1 MTAQQC
7 TEFGIVVAAGQRY
20 ARWYDDGPSPSRYDG
35 SDPIDVEQAYRT
47 AFLEAACEVAGW
59 GEPDDRAVEAAWRAR
74 CDAYEAARVFIPSA
88 DYFGVTDPERRSN
101 FIGEQTAYRLG
112 HAVTAARARGRHQA
126 LATSNDAW
134 SRLSERDLPGDQIV
148 RSLLTAWLA
157 EVQAWATQPAKP
169 EVVAVPPVLDET
181 EAALRLAAPHAVTR
195 TRASLNESLSEPTHS
210 DRAYTTRHGTKDAM
224 KTRNIN
230 CRSEAD
236 PPMPDTEP
244 PPPQFISVRQL
255 MAACPALRPP
265 VIEGL
270 LREGETMNLI
280 ASPKT
285 GKSWLVLD
293 LAIAV
298 ATGRRWLGRFPT
310 VAGDVLIIDNE
321 LHGETSANRI
331 PKVAK
336 ARGLGTNEFAD
347 RVFIRNL
354 RGALQDIVSLGPY
367 FRAIEP
373 GRFRL
378 IVLDAFYRFLPAGMD
393 ENANADMASLYN
405 HIDRYAADLG
415 CAFVLIHHSSKG
427 NQSGKSV
434 TDVGAGAGSQSRA
447 TDAHLVLR
455 PHEEPDVVVLDA
467 AVRSWPPQE
476 SACLRWAFP
485 VWDVADDLDPKRLK
499 VETPRRRQRADRP
512 SPPEDW
518 TPERFVGAFMS
529 GGPALRDEILM
540 AAAKDL
546 SHAKASSM
554 LKLAEAR
561 GLVQRVQPGPS
572 DRVRFVLTQ
581 RTEGGP

>member
-1 MTAQQC
+1 MTAQHC
-7 TEFGIVVAAGQRY
+7 TEFGIIVAAGQRY

-35 SDPIDVEQAYRT
+35 SDPIDVERAYRI
-47 AFLEAACEVAGW
+47 AFLAAATEVANW
-59 GEPDDRAVEAAWRAR
+59 IEPDEEAVEAAWRAR
-74 CDAYEAARVFIPSA
+74 CEAYSVARVMLPSA
-88 DYFGVTDPERRSN
+88 DYFGVSDPEQRSA
-101 FIGEQTAYRLG
+101 FVGEQTAYRLK
-112 HAVTAARARGRHQA
+112 HAAEAAHARGRHQA
-126 LATSNDAW
+126 LATSADAW
-134 SRLSERDLPGDQIV
+134 TRLFDIGISDDRIIG
-148 RSLLTAWLA
+148 SLLSAWFA
-157 EVQAWATQPAKP
+157 EVRAWAEQPARLT
-169 EVVAVPPVLDET
+169 VVAVPPVLDET
-181 EAALRLAAPHAVTR
+181 EAALRLT
-195 TRASLNESLSEPTHS
+195 AS
-210 DRAYTTRHGTKDAM
+210 K
-224 KTRNIN
+224 
-230 CRSEAD
+230 EAD

-244 PPPQFISVRQL
+244 PPPQFVSVRQL

-298 ATGRRWLGRFPT
+298 ATGRPWLGRFPT

-336 ARGLGTNEFAD
+336 ARGLGTDEFAD
-347 RVFIRNL
+347 KVFIRNL
-354 RGALQDIVSLGPY
+354 RGGLQDIVLLGSF
-367 FRAIEP
+367 FRAIER

-476 SACLRWAFP
+476 SVCLRWAFP
-485 VWDVADDLDPKRLK
+485 VWDAADDLDPKRLK
-499 VETPRRRQRADRP
+499 VETPRRRPRADRP

-572 DRVRFVLTQ
+572 DRVRFVVSQ

>member
-47 AFLEAACEVAGW
+47 AFLEAAGEVAGW

-74 CDAYEAARVFIPSA
+74 CDAYEAARVLIPSA
-88 DYFGVTDPERRSN
+88 DYFGVIDPERRFN

-112 HAVTAARARGRHQA
+112 HAVTAARTRGRHQS
-126 LATSNDAW
+126 LATSADAW
-134 SRLSERDLPGDQIV
+134 SRLSDLGISDDRIAG
-148 RSLLTAWLA
+148 SLLPAWLA
-157 EVQAWATQPAKP
+157 EVRAWAEQPARP
-169 EVVAVPPVLDET
+169 NVVAVPPVLDET
-181 EAALRLAAPHAVTR
+181 EVALRLTV
-195 TRASLNESLSEPTHS
+195 S
-210 DRAYTTRHGTKDAM
+210 K
-224 KTRNIN
+224 
-230 CRSEAD
+230 EAD

-265 VIEGL
+265 VIDGL

-298 ATGRRWLGRFPT
+298 ATGRPWLGRFPT

-336 ARGLGTNEFAD
+336 ARGLGTDEFAD
-347 RVFIRNL
+347 KVFIRNL
-354 RGALQDIVSLGPY
+354 RGALHDIVSLGSF
-367 FRAIEP
+367 FRAIER

-455 PHEEPDVVVLDA
+455 QHEEPDVVVLDA

-485 VWDVADDLDPKRLK
+485 VWDVADDLDPKRLR

-540 AAAKDL
+540 AATKDL

-572 DRVRFVLTQ
+572 DRVRFVVA
-581 RTEGGP
+581 RRSEAGP

>member
-1 MTAQQC
+1 MTARHC

-35 SDPIDVEQAYRT
+35 SGPNDVERAYRT
-47 AFLEAACEVAGW
+47 AFLDAATEVAKW
-59 GEPDDRAVEAAWRAR
+59 IVPDEKAVETAWRAR
-74 CDAYEAARVFIPSA
+74 CDAYAAARVMLPSA
-88 DYFGVTDPERRSN
+88 DYFDVSDPDTRST
-101 FIGEQTAYRLG
+101 FIGEQTVYRLM
-112 HAVTAARARGRHQA
+112 HAADAAQARGRHQA
-126 LATSNDAW
+126 FATSTDAW
-134 SRLSERDLPGDQIV
+134 TRLSDLGISDDRIV
-148 RSLLTAWLA
+148 RSLLPAWFA
-157 EVQAWATQPAKP
+157 EVQAWAEQPARP
-169 EVVAVPPVLDET
+169 TVVAVPPVLDET
-181 EAALRLAAPHAVTR
+181 EAALRLT
-195 TRASLNESLSEPTHS
+195 AS
-210 DRAYTTRHGTKDAM
+210 K
-224 KTRNIN
+224 
-230 CRSEAD
+230 EAD

-265 VIEGL
+265 VIDGL
-270 LREGETMNLI
+270 LREGETMNVI

-298 ATGRRWLGRFPT
+298 ATGRPWLGRFPT

-336 ARGLGTNEFAD
+336 ARGLGTDEFAD
-347 RVFIRNL
+347 KVFIRNL
-354 RGALQDIVSLGPY
+354 RGGLQDIVSLGPY

-485 VWDVADDLDPKRLK
+485 VWDAADDLDPKRLK
-499 VETPRRRQRADRP
+499 VESPRRRPRADRP
-512 SPPEDW
+512 TPLEDW
-518 TPERFVGAFMS
+518 TPERFVAAFVS

-572 DRVRFVLTQ
+572 DRVRFVVA
-581 RTEGGP
+581 RRSEAGP

>member
-1 MTAQQC
+1 MNKRC
-7 TEFGIVVAAGQRY
+7 TEFGIVVVAGERY

-35 SDPIDVEQAYRT
+35 SDPIGVERAYRT
-47 AFLEAACEVAGW
+47 AFLEAASEVARW
-59 GEPDDRAVEAAWRAR
+59 GAPDDRAIGAAWQAR
-74 CDAYEAARVFIPSA
+74 CDACDAARVLIPSA
-88 DYFGVTDPERRSN
+88 DYFGVTDSDRRSK
-101 FIGEQTAYRLG
+101 FIGEQTAYRLA
-112 HAVTAARARGRHQA
+112 HAATAAQARGRHQA
-126 LATSNDAW
+126 LATSTDAW
-134 SRLSERDLPGDQIV
+134 SRLSERGVSSDRIV
-148 RSLLTAWLA
+148 QSLVPAWLA
-157 EVQAWATQPAKP
+157 EVQAWAAQPAKP
-169 EVVAVPPVLDET
+169 KVVAVPPVLDET
-181 EAALRLAAPHAVTR
+181 EAALREAASKEAAPPMTETA
-195 TRASLNESLSEPTHS
+195 
-210 DRAYTTRHGTKDAM
+210 
-224 KTRNIN
+224 
-230 CRSEAD
+230 
-236 PPMPDTEP
+236 PPA
-244 PPPQFISVRQL
+244 PQFISVRQL

-270 LREGETMNLI
+270 LREGETMNVI

-298 ATGRRWLGRFPT
+298 ATGRPWLGRFPT

-336 ARGLGTNEFAD
+336 ARGIGTDEFAD
-347 RVFIRNL
+347 SVFIRNL
-354 RGALQDIVSLGPY
+354 RGGLQDIVSLGPY

-427 NQSGKSV
+427 NQSGKAV

-467 AVRSWPPQE
+467 AVRSWPPHD
-476 SACLRWAFP
+476 SVCLRWAFP
-485 VWDVADDLDPKRLK
+485 VWDMADDLDAKRLK
-499 VETPRRRQRADRP
+499 VESSRRRQRSERP
-512 SPPEDW
+512 PPPEDW
-518 TPERFVGAFMS
+518 TPERFVGAFVS
-529 GGPALRDEILM
+529 GGPALRDEILL
-540 AAAKDL
+540 AATKDL
-546 SHAKASSM
+546 SHAQATRL

-561 GLVQRVQPGPS
+561 GLVQRSQPGPS
-572 DRVRFVLTQ
+572 ERVRFVMARHPET
-581 RTEGGP
+581 GP

>member
-1 MTAQQC
+1 VTSQHR

-20 ARWYDDGPSPSRYDG
+20 ARWYDDGPSSSRYDG
-35 SDPIDVEQAYRT
+35 SDPNDVERAYRI
-47 AFLEAACEVAGW
+47 AFLDAAMEVAKW
-59 GEPDDRAVEAAWRAR
+59 IEPDETAVEAAWRAR
-74 CDAYEAARVFIPSA
+74 CEAYSVARVLLPSA
-88 DYFGVTDPERRSN
+88 DYFGVSNPEERIA
-101 FIGEQTAYRLG
+101 FIGKQTAYRLK
-112 HAVTAARARGRHQA
+112 HAAEAAHARGRHQA

-134 SRLSERDLPGDQIV
+134 SRLSDLGISDDRIV
-148 RSLLTAWLA
+148 GSLLPAWLA
-157 EVQAWATQPAKP
+157 EVRAWAEQPARP
-169 EVVAVPPVLDET
+169 TVVAVPPALDET
-181 EAALRLAAPHAVTR
+181 EAALRVT
-195 TRASLNESLSEPTHS
+195 AS
-210 DRAYTTRHGTKDAM
+210 K
-224 KTRNIN
+224 
-230 CRSEAD
+230 EAD
-236 PPMPDTEP
+236 PPMPNTEP
-244 PPPQFISVRQL
+244 PPPQFLSVRQL

-265 VIEGL
+265 VIDGL

-298 ATGRRWLGRFPT
+298 ATGRPWLGRFPT

-336 ARGLGTNEFAD
+336 ARGLGTDEFAD

-354 RGALQDIVSLGPY
+354 RGGLQDIVSLGPY

-405 HIDRYAADLG
+405 HLDRYAADLG
-415 CAFVLIHHSSKG
+415 CAFALIHHSSKG

-485 VWDVADDLDPKRLK
+485 VWDVAEDLDPKRLK
-499 VETPRRRQRADRP
+499 VESPRRRPRADRP
-512 SPPEDW
+512 PPPEDW
-518 TPERFVGAFMS
+518 TPERFVGAFMP
-529 GGPALRDEILM
+529 GGPVLRDEILL

-572 DRVRFVLTQ
+572 DRVRFVVA
-581 RTEGGP
+581 RRSEGGP

>member
-1 MTAQQC
+1 MTAQHC
-7 TEFGIVVAAGQRY
+7 TEFGIVVAAGHRY

-35 SDPIDVEQAYRT
+35 SDAIEVEQAYRI
-47 AFLEAACEVAGW
+47 AFLGAAMEVAKW
-59 GEPDDRAVEAAWRAR
+59 TEPDETAVEAAWRAR
-74 CDAYEAARVFIPSA
+74 CEVYSVARVLLPSA
-88 DYFGVTDPERRSN
+88 DYFGVSDPEERVA
-101 FIGEQTAYRLG
+101 FVGEQMAYRLR
-112 HAVTAARARGRHQA
+112 HAAEAAHARGRHQA
-126 LATSNDAW
+126 LATSADAW
-134 SRLSERDLPGDQIV
+134 SRLSDLGISDDQIV
-148 RSLLTAWLA
+148 GSLLPAWLA
-157 EVQAWATQPAKP
+157 EVRAWAEQPAKP
-169 EVVAVPPVLDET
+169 KVVAVPPVLDET
-181 EAALRLAAPHAVTR
+181 EAALRLAAPKQAIG
-195 TRASLNESLSEPTHS
+195 TRASLAQSAS
-210 DRAYTTRHGTKDAM
+210 DEALTPRAYT
-224 KTRNIN
+224 I
-230 CRSEAD
+230 
-236 PPMPDTEP
+236 EP
-244 PPPQFISVRQL
+244 PSAQFISVRQL

-298 ATGRRWLGRFPT
+298 AMGRPWLGRFPT
-310 VAGDVLIIDNE
+310 VAGEVLIIDNE

-336 ARGLGTNEFAD
+336 ARGLGTDEFAD

-354 RGALQDIVSLGPY
+354 RGGLQDIVSLGPY

-476 SACLRWAFP
+476 SVCLRWAFP
-485 VWDVADDLDPKRLK
+485 VWDVAEDLDPKRLK
-499 VETPRRRQRADRP
+499 VESPRRRQRSDRP
-512 SPPEDW
+512 PPLEDW
-518 TPERFVGAFMS
+518 TPERFVGAFMPGS
-529 GGPALRDEILM
+529 PALRDEILL

-546 SHAKASSM
+546 SRAKASSM

-561 GLVQRVQPGPS
+561 GLVERVQPGPS
-572 DRVRFVLTQ
+572 DRVRFVVA
-581 RTEGGP
+581 RRSEGGP

>member
-47 AFLEAACEVAGW
+47 AFLEAAGEVAGW
-59 GEPDDRAVEAAWRAR
+59 GEPDDQAVEAAWRAR
-74 CDAYEAARVFIPSA
+74 CDTNDAARVLVSSA
-88 DYFGVTDPERRSN
+88 DYFGVTDPERRSE
-101 FIGEQTAYRLG
+101 FLGEQVVYRLE
-112 HAVTAARARGRHQA
+112 HAITAARARGRHQA

-134 SRLSERDLPGDQIV
+134 SRLSERGLSGDQIV
-148 RSLLTAWLA
+148 RSLLPTWLT

-195 TRASLNESLSEPTHS
+195 TRASLAQCTS
-210 DRAYTTRHGTKDAM
+210 DEAASP
-224 KTRNIN
+224 
-230 CRSEAD
+230 RSFT
-236 PPMPDTEP
+236 TEP
-244 PPPQFISVRQL
+244 PSPQFISVRQL

-265 VIEGL
+265 VIDGL

-298 ATGRRWLGRFPT
+298 ATGRPWLGRFPT

-336 ARGLGTNEFAD
+336 ARGLGTDEFAD

-354 RGALQDIVSLGPY
+354 RGGLQDIVSLGPY

-378 IVLDAFYRFLPAGMD
+378 IVLDAFYRFLPTGMD

-529 GGPALRDEILM
+529 GGPALREEILM

-572 DRVRFVLTQ
+572 DRVRFALAQ

>member
-1 MTAQQC
+1 MTAQHC

-20 ARWYDDGPSPSRYDG
+20 ARWYDDGPSPSRFDG
-35 SDPIDVEQAYRT
+35 SDAIEVEQAYRI
-47 AFLEAACEVAGW
+47 AFLGAAVEVAKW
-59 GEPDDRAVEAAWRAR
+59 TEPDETAVEAAWQAR
-74 CDAYEAARVFIPSA
+74 CEAYSVARVLLSSA
-88 DYFGVTDPERRSN
+88 DYFGVSDPEKRIA
-101 FIGEQTAYRLG
+101 FIGEQTAYRFR
-112 HAVTAARARGRHQA
+112 HAAEAAGARGRHQA
-126 LATSNDAW
+126 LATSADAW
-134 SRLSERDLPGDQIV
+134 SRLSDLGISDDRIV
-148 RSLLTAWLA
+148 GSLLPAWLA
-157 EVQAWATQPAKP
+157 EVRAWAEQPTKP
-169 EVVAVPPVLDET
+169 KVVAVPPVLDET
-181 EAALRLAAPHAVTR
+181 EAALRLAAPKEATG
-195 TRASLNESLSEPTHS
+195 TRASLAQSAS
-210 DRAYTTRHGTKDAM
+210 DEALTRRSYT
-224 KTRNIN
+224 
-230 CRSEAD
+230 
-236 PPMPDTEP
+236 TEP
-244 PPPQFISVRQL
+244 PPSQFISVRQL
-255 MAACPALRPP
+255 MAACPALRPA
-265 VIEGL
+265 VIDGL

-298 ATGRRWLGRFPT
+298 ATGRPWLGRFPT

-336 ARGLGTNEFAD
+336 ARGLGTDEFAD

-354 RGALQDIVSLGPY
+354 RGGLQDIVSLGPY

-378 IVLDAFYRFLPAGMD
+378 IVLDAFYRFLPSGMD

-427 NQSGKSV
+427 NQSGKSI

-455 PHEEPDVVVLDA
+455 PHEEADVVVLDA

-476 SACLRWAFP
+476 SVCLRWAFP
-485 VWDVADDLDPKRLK
+485 VWDVAEDIDPKRLK
-499 VETPRRRQRADRP
+499 VESPRRRPRADRP

-572 DRVRFVLTQ
+572 DRVRFVVA
-581 RTEGGP
+581 RRSEGGP

>member
-35 SDPIDVEQAYRT
+35 SDPIDVEQEYRT
-47 AFLEAACEVAGW
+47 AFLEAANEVAGW
-59 GEPDDRAVEAAWRAR
+59 GEPDDRAVEAAWQAR
-74 CDAYEAARVFIPSA
+74 HDANDNARVFIPSA
-88 DYFGVTDPERRSN
+88 DYFGVTDPERRSE
-101 FIGEQTAYRLG
+101 FLGEQVVYRLE
-112 HAVTAARARGRHQA
+112 HALTAARARGRHQA

-134 SRLSERDLPGDQIV
+134 SRLSERGLPGDQIV
-148 RSLLTAWLA
+148 RSLLPAWLA

-169 EVVAVPPVLDET
+169 EIVAVPPVLDET
-181 EAALRLAAPHAVTR
+181 EAALRLVAPQVIKR
-195 TRASLNESLSEPTHS
+195 SRASLSENDSEPSATAHLYS
-210 DRAYTTRHGTKDAM
+210 TKV
-224 KTRNIN
+224 
-230 CRSEAD
+230 
-236 PPMPDTEP
+236 TEP
-244 PPPQFISVRQL
+244 VPPQFISVRQL

-265 VIEGL
+265 VIDGL

-298 ATGRRWLGRFPT
+298 ATGRPWLGRFPT
-310 VAGDVLIIDNE
+310 VTGDVLIIDNE

-336 ARGLGTNEFAD
+336 ARGLGTDEFAD

-354 RGALQDIVSLGPY
+354 RGGLQDIVSLGTF
-367 FRAIEP
+367 FRAIER

-572 DRVRFVLTQ
+572 DRVRFVVAQ
-581 RTEGGP
+581 RTGGGP

>member
-1 MTAQQC
+1 MTAQHC

-20 ARWYDDGPSPSRYDG
+20 ARWYDDGPSSSRYDG
-35 SDPIDVEQAYRT
+35 SDPNDVERAYRT
-47 AFLEAACEVAGW
+47 AFLDAATEVAKW
-59 GEPDDRAVEAAWRAR
+59 IAPDEKAVEAAWRAR
-74 CDAYEAARVFIPSA
+74 CDAYSAARVVLSSA
-88 DYFGVTDPERRSN
+88 DYFGVSDPETRSR
-101 FIGEQTAYRLG
+101 FIGEQTAYRLM
-112 HAVTAARARGRHQA
+112 HAADAAQARGRHQA
-126 LATSNDAW
+126 FATSTDAW
-134 SRLSERDLPGDQIV
+134 TRLSDLGISDDRIV
-148 RSLLTAWLA
+148 GSLLPAWFA
-157 EVQAWATQPAKP
+157 EVRAWAEQPARP
-169 EVVAVPPVLDET
+169 TVVAVPPVLDET
-181 EAALRLAAPHAVTR
+181 EAALRLTA
-195 TRASLNESLSEPTHS
+195 LKE
-210 DRAYTTRHGTKDAM
+210 G
-224 KTRNIN
+224 
-230 CRSEAD
+230 D

-244 PPPQFISVRQL
+244 PPPQFVSVRQL
-255 MAACPALRPP
+255 MAACPALRPA
-265 VIEGL
+265 VIDGL
-270 LREGETMNLI
+270 LREGETMNVI

-298 ATGRRWLGRFPT
+298 ATGRPWLGRFPT

-336 ARGLGTNEFAD
+336 ARGLGTDEFAD

-354 RGALQDIVSLGPY
+354 RGGLQDIVSLAPY
-367 FRAIEP
+367 FRAVEP

-447 TDAHLVLR
+447 TDAHLILR
-455 PHEEPDVVVLDA
+455 PHEEADVVVLDA

-476 SACLRWAFP
+476 SVCLRWAFP
-485 VWDVADDLDPKRLK
+485 VWDVAEDMDPKRLK
-499 VETPRRRQRADRP
+499 VESPRRRMRADRP
-512 SPPEDW
+512 PPPEDW
-518 TPERFVGAFMS
+518 TPERFVGTFMP
-529 GGPALRDEILM
+529 GGPALRDEILL

-572 DRVRFVLTQ
+572 DRVRFVVA
-581 RTEGGP
+581 RRSEGGA

>member
-1 MTAQQC
+1 MRALHC

-20 ARWYDDGPSPSRYDG
+20 ARWYDDGPLPSRYDG
-35 SDPIDVEQAYRT
+35 SDPIDVEQAYRA
-47 AFLEAACEVAGW
+47 AFLEAASEVAGW

-74 CDAYEAARVFIPSA
+74 CDAYDAARVFIPSA
-88 DYFGVTDPERRSN
+88 DYFGVTDPEQRSK
-101 FIGEQTAYRLG
+101 FIGEQTAYRLA
-112 HAVTAARARGRHQA
+112 HAVTAARTRGRHQA

-134 SRLSERDLPGDQIV
+134 SRLSERALSGDQIV
-148 RSLLTAWLA
+148 RALLPAWLA

-169 EVVAVPPVLDET
+169 KVVAVPPVLDET
-181 EAALRLAAPHAVTR
+181 EAALRASASKEAPPLMQPAALPA
-195 TRASLNESLSEPTHS
+195 
-210 DRAYTTRHGTKDAM
+210 
-224 KTRNIN
+224 
-230 CRSEAD
+230 
-236 PPMPDTEP
+236 
-244 PPPQFISVRQL
+244 PQFVSVRQL
-255 MAACPALRPP
+255 MAACPTLRAP

-298 ATGRRWLGRFPT
+298 ATGRPWLGRFPT

-336 ARGLGTNEFAD
+336 ARGLCTDEFAD
-347 RVFIRNL
+347 SVFIRNL
-354 RGALQDIVSLGPY
+354 RGGLQDIVSLAPY
-367 FRAIEP
+367 FRAVEP

-405 HIDRYAADLG
+405 YIDRYAADLG

-476 SACLRWAFP
+476 SVCLRWAFP
-485 VWDVADDLDPKRLK
+485 VWGVADDLDPKRLK
-499 VETPRRRQRADRP
+499 VESPRRRQRADRP

-529 GGPALRDEILM
+529 GGPALRDEILL

-561 GLVQRVQPGPS
+561 GLVQRLQPGPS
-572 DRVRFVLTQ
+572 DRVRFVVA
-581 RTEGGP
+581 RRSEGAP

>member
-1 MTAQQC
+1 MTAQHC

-35 SDPIDVEQAYRT
+35 SDPINVERAYRI
-47 AFLEAACEVAGW
+47 AFLGAAMEVAKW
-59 GEPDDRAVEAAWRAR
+59 IEPDETAIEAAWRAR
-74 CDAYEAARVFIPSA
+74 CDAYSAARVMLPSA
-88 DYFGVTDPERRSN
+88 DYFGVSDPERRSA
-101 FIGEQTAYRLG
+101 FIGEQTAYRLM
-112 HAVTAARARGRHQA
+112 HAANAAQARGRHQA
-126 LATSNDAW
+126 FATSTDAW
-134 SRLSERDLPGDQIV
+134 TRLSDLGISDDRIV
-148 RSLLTAWLA
+148 GSLLPAWFA
-157 EVQAWATQPAKP
+157 EVRAWAEQPARP
-169 EVVAVPPVLDET
+169 TVLAVPPVLDET
-181 EAALRLAAPHAVTR
+181 EAALRLT
-195 TRASLNESLSEPTHS
+195 AS
-210 DRAYTTRHGTKDAM
+210 K
-224 KTRNIN
+224 
-230 CRSEAD
+230 EAD

-265 VIEGL
+265 VIDGL
-270 LREGETMNLI
+270 LREGETMNVI

-298 ATGRRWLGRFPT
+298 ATGRPWLGRFPT

-336 ARGLGTNEFAD
+336 ARGLGTDEFAD
-347 RVFIRNL
+347 KVFIRNL
-354 RGALQDIVSLGPY
+354 RGGLQDIVSLGPY

-455 PHEEPDVVVLDA
+455 PHEEADVVVLDA

-476 SACLRWAFP
+476 SVCLRWAFP
-485 VWDVADDLDPKRLK
+485 VWDAADDLDPKRLK
-499 VETPRRRQRADRP
+499 VETPRRRLRVDRP

-529 GGPALRDEILM
+529 GCPALRDEILM

-572 DRVRFVLTQ
+572 DRVRFVVA
-581 RTEGGP
+581 RRSEGGP

>member
-1 MTAQQC
+1 MTAQHC

-35 SDPIDVEQAYRT
+35 SGPNDVERAYRV
-47 AFLEAACEVAGW
+47 AFLAAATEVAKW
-59 GEPDDRAVEAAWRAR
+59 IAPDEKAVESAWRAR
-74 CDAYEAARVFIPSA
+74 CDAYSAARIMLPSA
-88 DYFGVTDPERRSN
+88 DYFGVSDPETRSM
-101 FIGEQTAYRLG
+101 FIGEQTAYRLM
-112 HAVTAARARGRHQA
+112 HAADAAQARGRHQA
-126 LATSNDAW
+126 FATSTDAW
-134 SRLSERDLPGDQIV
+134 TRLSDLGISDDQIV
-148 RSLLTAWLA
+148 GSLLPAWFA
-157 EVQAWATQPAKP
+157 EVRAWAEQPARP
-169 EVVAVPPVLDET
+169 TVVAVPPVLDET
-181 EAALRLAAPHAVTR
+181 EAALQLTA
-195 TRASLNESLSEPTHS
+195 LKE
-210 DRAYTTRHGTKDAM
+210 G
-224 KTRNIN
+224 
-230 CRSEAD
+230 D

-255 MAACPALRPP
+255 MAACPALRPA
-265 VIEGL
+265 VIDGL
-270 LREGETMNLI
+270 LREGETMNVI

-298 ATGRRWLGRFPT
+298 ATGRPWLGRFPT

-336 ARGLGTNEFAD
+336 ARGLGTDEFAD

-354 RGALQDIVSLGPY
+354 RGGLQDIVSLGSY

-455 PHEEPDVVVLDA
+455 PHEEADVVVLDA

-476 SACLRWAFP
+476 SVCLRWAFP
-485 VWDVADDLDPKRLK
+485 VWDAADDLDPKRLK
-499 VETPRRRQRADRP
+499 VESPRRRPRADRP
-512 SPPEDW
+512 SPPVDW
-518 TPERFVGAFMS
+518 TPERFVGAFIS

-572 DRVRFVLTQ
+572 DRVRFVVA
-581 RTEGGP
+581 RRSEGGP

>member
-1 MTAQQC
+1 MTAQQR
-7 TEFGIVVAAGQRY
+7 TEFGIVVAVGQRY

-47 AFLEAACEVAGW
+47 AFLEAANEVAGW

-74 CDAYEAARVFIPSA
+74 CDANDAARALIPSA
-88 DYFGVTDPERRSN
+88 DYFGVTDPERRSE
-101 FIGEQTAYRLG
+101 FLGEQVVYRLE
-112 HAVTAARARGRHQA
+112 HALTAARARGRHQA

-134 SRLSERDLPGDQIV
+134 SRLSERGLPGDQIV
-148 RSLLTAWLA
+148 RSLLPAWLA

-169 EVVAVPPVLDET
+169 EIVAVPPVLDET
-181 EAALRLAAPHAVTR
+181 EAALRLVAPQVMKRA
-195 TRASLNESLSEPTHS
+195 RASLSESDSEPSETAHS
-210 DRAYTTRHGTKDAM
+210 YSTKA
-224 KTRNIN
+224 
-230 CRSEAD
+230 
-236 PPMPDTEP
+236 TES

-265 VIEGL
+265 VIDGL

-298 ATGRRWLGRFPT
+298 ATGRPWLGRFPT

-336 ARGLGTNEFAD
+336 ARGLGTDEFAD

-354 RGALQDIVSLGPY
+354 RGGLQDIVSLGTF
-367 FRAIEP
+367 FRAIER

-499 VETPRRRQRADRP
+499 VETPRRRQRADRS

-572 DRVRFVLTQ
+572 DRVRFVVAQ

>member
-1 MTAQQC
+1 MRRC
-7 TEFGIVVAAGQRY
+7 TEFGIVVVAGERY
-20 ARWYDDGPSPSRYDG
+20 ARWYDDDPSPSRYDG
-35 SDPIDVEQAYRT
+35 SNPIDVEQAYRT
-47 AFLEAACEVAGW
+47 AFLEAASEVAGW

-74 CDAYEAARVFIPSA
+74 CDAYKAARVFIPSA
-88 DYFGVTDPERRSN
+88 DYFGVTNPEQRSK
-101 FIGEQTAYRLG
+101 FIGEQTAYRLA
-112 HAVTAARARGRHQA
+112 HAVTAAHARGRHQS
-126 LATSNDAW
+126 LATSNDAR
-134 SRLSERDLPGDQIV
+134 SRLSERGLSGDQII
-148 RSLLTAWLA
+148 RSLLPAWLA

-169 EVVAVPPVLDET
+169 KVVAVPPVLDET
-181 EAALRLAAPHAVTR
+181 EAALRASDSKEATPLTQPAAP
-195 TRASLNESLSEPTHS
+195 PT
-210 DRAYTTRHGTKDAM
+210 
-224 KTRNIN
+224 
-230 CRSEAD
+230 
-236 PPMPDTEP
+236 
-244 PPPQFISVRQL
+244 PQFVSVRQL

-298 ATGRRWLGRFPT
+298 AMGRPWLGRFPT

-336 ARGLGTNEFAD
+336 ARGIGTDEFAD
-347 RVFIRNL
+347 SVFIRNL
-354 RGALQDIVSLGPY
+354 RGGLQDLVSLGPY

-393 ENANADMASLYN
+393 ENANADMATLYN

-447 TDAHLVLR
+447 SDAHLVLR
-455 PHEEPDVVVLDA
+455 PHEENDVVVLEA
-467 AVRSWPPQE
+467 VVRSWPPPDPT
-476 SACLRWAFP
+476 CLRWAFP
-485 VWDVADDLDPKRLK
+485 VWDMADDLDPKRLK
-499 VETPRRRQRADRP
+499 VESPRRRQRSERP
-512 SPPEDW
+512 PPPEDW
-518 TPERFVGAFMS
+518 TPERFASAFVS
-529 GGPALRDEILM
+529 GSPALRDEILL
-540 AAAKDL
+540 AATKNL
-546 SHAKASSM
+546 SQAEATRL

-561 GLVQRVQPGPS
+561 GLVQRLQPGPS
-572 DRVRFVLTQ
+572 ERVRFVVARKPET
-581 RTEGGP
+581 GP

>member
-1 MTAQQC
+1 MTAQHC

-20 ARWYDDGPSPSRYDG
+20 ARWYDDGPSPSRFDG
-35 SDPIDVEQAYRT
+35 SDVIEVEQAYRI
-47 AFLEAACEVAGW
+47 AFIAAATEVAKW
-59 GEPDDRAVEAAWRAR
+59 TEPDQEEVEEAWQAR
-74 CDAYEAARVFIPSA
+74 CEAYSAARVLLPSA
-88 DYFGVTDPERRSN
+88 DYFGVSDPEERIA
-101 FIGEQTAYRLG
+101 FVGEQTAYRLT
-112 HAVTAARARGRHQA
+112 HAAEAAQARGRHQA
-126 LATSNDAW
+126 MATSADAW
-134 SRLSERDLPGDQIV
+134 SRLSDLGISADRIV
-148 RSLLTAWLA
+148 GSLLPAWLA
-157 EVQAWATQPAKP
+157 EVRAWAEQPARP
-169 EVVAVPPVLDET
+169 IVVAVPPVLDEIET
-181 EAALRLAAPHAVTR
+181 ALRLTAPQVVTR
-195 TRASLNESLSEPTHS
+195 TRASLNDSLSEPAHT
-210 DRAYTTRHGTKDAM
+210 DRAHARKAAM
-224 KTRNIN
+224 KTRSIGRRN
-230 CRSEAD
+230 EAAS
-236 PPMPDTEP
+236 PMPDTEP

-265 VIEGL
+265 VIDGL

-298 ATGRRWLGRFPT
+298 ATGRPWLGRFPT

-336 ARGLGTNEFAD
+336 ARGIGTDEFAD
-347 RVFIRNL
+347 NVFIRNL
-354 RGALQDIVSLGPY
+354 RGGLQDIVSLGPF

-467 AVRSWPPQE
+467 AVRSWPPRE

-499 VETPRRRQRADRP
+499 VESPRRRPRADRP

-572 DRVRFVLTQ
+572 DRVRFVVA
-581 RTEGGP
+581 RRSEGGP

>member
-1 MTAQQC
+1 MTAQQR

-35 SDPIDVEQAYRT
+35 SDPIDVEQACRT
-47 AFLEAACEVAGW
+47 AFLEAANEVAGW
-59 GEPDDRAVEAAWRAR
+59 GEPDDRAIEVAWQAR
-74 CDAYEAARVFIPSA
+74 HDANDNARVFIPSA
-88 DYFGVTDPERRSN
+88 DYFGVTDPERRSE
-101 FIGEQTAYRLG
+101 FLGEQVVYRLE
-112 HAVTAARARGRHQA
+112 HALTAARARGRHQA
-126 LATSNDAW
+126 LATSNAAW
-134 SRLSERDLPGDQIV
+134 SRLSDRGLSGDQIA
-148 RSLLTAWLA
+148 RSLLPAWLA
-157 EVQAWATQPAKP
+157 EVRAWATQTATPK
-169 EVVAVPPVLDET
+169 VVAVPPVLDET
-181 EAALRLAAPHAVTR
+181 EAALRLAAPQVVKRA
-195 TRASLNESLSEPTHS
+195 RASLSENDSEPSETAHS
-210 DRAYTTRHGTKDAM
+210 YSTKHSTRA
-224 KTRNIN
+224 
-230 CRSEAD
+230 
-236 PPMPDTEP
+236 TEP

-265 VIEGL
+265 VIDGL

-298 ATGRRWLGRFPT
+298 ATGRPWLGRFPT

-336 ARGLGTNEFAD
+336 ARGLGTDEFAD

-354 RGALQDIVSLGPY
+354 RGGLQDIVSLGTF
-367 FRAIEP
+367 FRAIER

-415 CAFVLIHHSSKG
+415 CAFVLVHHSSKG

-476 SACLRWAFP
+476 SVCLRWAFP

-572 DRVRFVLTQ
+572 DRVRFVVAQ
-581 RTEGGP
+581 RTGGGP

>member
-1 MTAQQC
+1 M
-7 TEFGIVVAAGQRY
+7 
-20 ARWYDDGPSPSRYDG
+20 
-35 SDPIDVEQAYRT
+35 
-47 AFLEAACEVAGW
+47 
-59 GEPDDRAVEAAWRAR
+59 
-74 CDAYEAARVFIPSA
+74 
-88 DYFGVTDPERRSN
+88 
-101 FIGEQTAYRLG
+101 
-112 HAVTAARARGRHQA
+112 
-126 LATSNDAW
+126 
-134 SRLSERDLPGDQIV
+134 
-148 RSLLTAWLA
+148 
-157 EVQAWATQPAKP
+157 QPAS
-169 EVVAVPPVLDET
+169 PPT
-181 EAALRLAAPHAVTR
+181 PHFV
-195 TRASLNESLSEPTHS
+195 
-210 DRAYTTRHGTKDAM
+210 
-224 KTRNIN
+224 
-230 CRSEAD
+230 
-236 PPMPDTEP
+236 
-244 PPPQFISVRQL
+244 SVRQL
-255 MAACPALRPP
+255 MAACPALRAP

-298 ATGRRWLGRFPT
+298 ATGRPWLGRFPT

-336 ARGLGTNEFAD
+336 ARGLGTDEFAD
-347 RVFIRNL
+347 NVFIRNL
-354 RGALQDIVSLGPY
+354 RGGLQDIVSLGTY

-455 PHEEPDVVVLDA
+455 PHEEADVVVLDA

-476 SACLRWAFP
+476 SVCLRWAFP
-485 VWDVADDLDPKRLK
+485 VWDVAEDLDPKRLK
-499 VETPRRRQRADRP
+499 VESPRRRQRSERP
-512 SPPEDW
+512 PPQDW
-518 TPERFVGAFMS
+518 TPERFASAFVS
-529 GGPALRDEILM
+529 GSPALRDEILL
-540 AAAKDL
+540 AATKDL
-546 SHAKASSM
+546 SHAEATRL

-561 GLVQRVQPGPS
+561 GLVQRFQPGPS
-572 DRVRFVLTQ
+572 ERVRFVVARKPET
-581 RTEGGP
+581 GP

>member
-1 MTAQQC
+1 MTAQHC

-35 SDPIDVEQAYRT
+35 SDPNDVERAYRT
-47 AFLEAACEVAGW
+47 AFLDAATEVAKW
-59 GEPDDRAVEAAWRAR
+59 TEPDEQAFEAAWRAR
-74 CDAYEAARVFIPSA
+74 CEAYSVARIMLPSA
-88 DYFGVTDPERRSN
+88 DYFGVSDPEERST
-101 FIGEQTAYRLG
+101 FIGEQTAYRLM
-112 HAVTAARARGRHQA
+112 HASGAAHARGRHQA
-126 LATSNDAW
+126 LATSADAW
-134 SRLSERDLPGDQIV
+134 TRLSDLGISDDRIV
-148 RSLLTAWLA
+148 GSLLPAWLA
-157 EVQAWATQPAKP
+157 EVRAWAEQPARP
-169 EVVAVPPVLDET
+169 TVVAVPPVLDET
-181 EAALRLAAPHAVTR
+181 EAALRLA
-195 TRASLNESLSEPTHS
+195 SS
-210 DRAYTTRHGTKDAM
+210 K
-224 KTRNIN
+224 
-230 CRSEAD
+230 EAD
-236 PPMPDTEP
+236 LPMPDTEL

-265 VIEGL
+265 VIDGL

-298 ATGRRWLGRFPT
+298 ATGRPWLGRFPT

-331 PKVAK
+331 PKVAR
-336 ARGLGTNEFAD
+336 ARGLGTDEFAD

-354 RGALQDIVSLGPY
+354 RGGLQDIVSLCPY
-367 FRAIEP
+367 FRAIES

-467 AVRSWPPQE
+467 AVRSWPPHE
-476 SACLRWAFP
+476 SVCLRWAFP

-499 VETPRRRQRADRP
+499 VESPRRRPRADRP

-572 DRVRFVLTQ
+572 DRVRFVVA
-581 RTEGGP
+581 RRSEGGL

>member
-1 MTAQQC
+1 MTAQHC

-35 SDPIDVEQAYRT
+35 SDPSDVERAYRS
-47 AFLEAACEVAGW
+47 AFLEAASEVAGW
-59 GEPDDRAVEAAWRAR
+59 PQPDDRAVEAAWQAR
-74 CDAYEAARVFIPSA
+74 CEAYSVARVLLPSA
-88 DYFGVTDPERRSN
+88 DYFGVSDPKERIA
-101 FIGEQTAYRLG
+101 FVGEQTAYRLK
-112 HAVTAARARGRHQA
+112 HAAEAAHARGRHQA
-126 LATSNDAW
+126 LATSADAW
-134 SRLSERDLPGDQIV
+134 SRLSNLGISDDQIV
-148 RSLLTAWLA
+148 GSLLPAWVA
-157 EVQAWATQPAKP
+157 EVRAWAEQPARP
-169 EVVAVPPVLDET
+169 TVVAVPPVVDET
-181 EAALRLAAPHAVTR
+181 EAALRLT
-195 TRASLNESLSEPTHS
+195 ASKE
-210 DRAYTTRHGTKDAM
+210 G
-224 KTRNIN
+224 
-230 CRSEAD
+230 D

-265 VIEGL
+265 VIDGL

-298 ATGRRWLGRFPT
+298 ATGRPWLGRFPT

-336 ARGLGTNEFAD
+336 ARGLGTDEFAD
-347 RVFIRNL
+347 NVFIRNL
-354 RGALQDIVSLGPY
+354 RGGLQDIVSLGTY

-455 PHEEPDVVVLDA
+455 PHEEADVVVLDA
-467 AVRSWPPQE
+467 AVRSWPPHE
-476 SACLRWAFP
+476 SVCLRWAFP

-499 VETPRRRQRADRP
+499 VESPRRRPRAERP
-512 SPPEDW
+512 PPEDW

-529 GGPALRDEILM
+529 GSPALRDEILL

-572 DRVRFVLTQ
+572 DRVRFVVA
-581 RTEGGP
+581 RRSEGGL

>member
-1 MTAQQC
+1 VTAQHC

-20 ARWYDDGPSPSRYDG
+20 ARSYDDGPSPSRYDG
-35 SDPIDVEQAYRT
+35 SEPNDVERAYRI
-47 AFLEAACEVAGW
+47 AFLGAAMEVAKW
-59 GEPDDRAVEAAWRAR
+59 IEPDETAIEAAWRAR
-74 CDAYEAARVFIPSA
+74 CEAYSAARVMLPSA
-88 DYFGVTDPERRSN
+88 DYFGVSDPEERIA
-101 FIGEQTAYRLG
+101 FIGEQTAYRLR
-112 HAVTAARARGRHQA
+112 HAAEAAHVRGRHQA
-126 LATSNDAW
+126 LATSADAW
-134 SRLSERDLPGDQIV
+134 ARFSDLGISDDRIV
-148 RSLLTAWLA
+148 GSLLPAWLA
-157 EVQAWATQPAKP
+157 EVRVWAEQPTKP

-181 EAALRLAAPHAVTR
+181 EAALRLGAPKEAIG
-195 TRASLNESLSEPTHS
+195 TRASLAQSAS
-210 DRAYTTRHGTKDAM
+210 DEALTPRSYT
-224 KTRNIN
+224 
-230 CRSEAD
+230 
-236 PPMPDTEP
+236 TEP

-265 VIEGL
+265 VIDGL

-298 ATGRRWLGRFPT
+298 ATGRPWLGRFPT

-336 ARGLGTNEFAD
+336 ARGIGTDEFAD
-347 RVFIRNL
+347 NVFIRSL
-354 RGALQDIVSLGPY
+354 RGGLQDVVSLGPY

-373 GRFRL
+373 RRFRL

-455 PHEEPDVVVLDA
+455 PHEEADVVVLDA

-476 SACLRWAFP
+476 SVCLRWAFP
-485 VWDVADDLDPKRLK
+485 VWDVVDDLDPKRLK
-499 VETPRRRQRADRP
+499 VETPRRRQRVDRP
-512 SPPEDW
+512 LPPEDW

-529 GGPALRDEILM
+529 GVPALRDEILM

-561 GLVQRVQPGPS
+561 GLVERVQPGPS
-572 DRVRFVLTQ
+572 DRVRFVVA
-581 RTEGGP
+581 RRSEGGP

>member
-1 MTAQQC
+1 MTAQHC
-7 TEFGIVVAAGQRY
+7 TEFGIIVAAGQRY
-20 ARWYDDGPSPSRYDG
+20 ARWYDDGPSPSRHDG
-35 SDPIDVEQAYRT
+35 SDLIDVERAYRI
-47 AFLEAACEVAGW
+47 AFLAAATEVANW
-59 GEPDDRAVEAAWRAR
+59 IEPDEEAVEAAWRAR
-74 CDAYEAARVFIPSA
+74 CEAYSVARVMLPSA
-88 DYFGVTDPERRSN
+88 DYFGVSDPEQRSA
-101 FIGEQTAYRLG
+101 FVGEQTAYRLK
-112 HAVTAARARGRHQA
+112 HAAEAAHARGRHQA
-126 LATSNDAW
+126 LATSADAW
-134 SRLSERDLPGDQIV
+134 TRLSDIGISDDRIIG
-148 RSLLTAWLA
+148 SLLSAWFA
-157 EVQAWATQPAKP
+157 EVRAWAEQPARLTI
-169 EVVAVPPVLDET
+169 VAVPPVLDET
-181 EAALRLAAPHAVTR
+181 EAALRLT
-195 TRASLNESLSEPTHS
+195 AS
-210 DRAYTTRHGTKDAM
+210 K
-224 KTRNIN
+224 
-230 CRSEAD
+230 EAD

-298 ATGRRWLGRFPT
+298 ATGRPWLGRFPT

-336 ARGLGTNEFAD
+336 ARGLGTDDFAD

-354 RGALQDIVSLGPY
+354 RGGLQDIVSLGSF
-367 FRAIEP
+367 FRAIER

-476 SACLRWAFP
+476 SVCLRWAFP
-485 VWDVADDLDPKRLK
+485 VWDAADDLDPKRLK
-499 VETPRRRQRADRP
+499 VETPRRRPRADRP

-529 GGPALRDEILM
+529 GGPVLREEILM
-540 AAAKDL
+540 AAAKNL

-561 GLVQRVQPGPS
+561 GLVQRIQPGPS
-572 DRVRFVLTQ
+572 DRVRFVLA
-581 RTEGGP
+581 RRSGVGP

>member
-1 MTAQQC
+1 
-7 TEFGIVVAAGQRY
+7 
-20 ARWYDDGPSPSRYDG
+20 
-35 SDPIDVEQAYRT
+35 
-47 AFLEAACEVAGW
+47 
-59 GEPDDRAVEAAWRAR
+59 
-74 CDAYEAARVFIPSA
+74 
-88 DYFGVTDPERRSN
+88 
-101 FIGEQTAYRLG
+101 
-112 HAVTAARARGRHQA
+112 
-126 LATSNDAW
+126 
-134 SRLSERDLPGDQIV
+134 
-148 RSLLTAWLA
+148 
-157 EVQAWATQPAKP
+157 
-169 EVVAVPPVLDET
+169 
-181 EAALRLAAPHAVTR
+181 
-195 TRASLNESLSEPTHS
+195 
-210 DRAYTTRHGTKDAM
+210 
-224 KTRNIN
+224 
-230 CRSEAD
+230 
-236 PPMPDTEP
+236 
-244 PPPQFISVRQL
+244 
-255 MAACPALRPP
+255 
-265 VIEGL
+265 
-270 LREGETMNLI
+270 MNVI

-298 ATGRRWLGRFPT
+298 AMGRPWLGRFPT
-310 VAGDVLIIDNE
+310 LAGDVLIIDNE

-336 ARGLGTNEFAD
+336 ARGLGTDEFAD
-347 RVFIRNL
+347 KVFIRNL
-354 RGALQDIVSLGPY
+354 RGGLQDIVSLGPY

-485 VWDVADDLDPKRLK
+485 VWDAADDLDPKRLK
-499 VETPRRRQRADRP
+499 VESPRRRPRADRP
-512 SPPEDW
+512 TPLEDW
-518 TPERFVGAFMS
+518 TPERFVAAFVS

-572 DRVRFVLTQ
+572 DRVRFVVA
-581 RTEGGP
+581 RRSEAGP

>member
-1 MTAQQC
+1 MTAQHC
-7 TEFGIVVAAGQRY
+7 TEFGIIVAAGQRY

-35 SDPIDVEQAYRT
+35 SDPIDVERAYRI
-47 AFLEAACEVAGW
+47 AFLAAATEVSNW
-59 GEPDDRAVEAAWRAR
+59 TEPDEEAVEAAWRAR
-74 CDAYEAARVFIPSA
+74 CEASSVARVMLPSA
-88 DYFGVTDPERRSN
+88 DYFGVSDPEQRSA
-101 FIGEQTAYRLG
+101 FVGEQTAYRLK
-112 HAVTAARARGRHQA
+112 HAAEAAHARGRHQA
-126 LATSNDAW
+126 LATSADAW
-134 SRLSERDLPGDQIV
+134 TRLSDIGISDDRIVGALLP
-148 RSLLTAWLA
+148 AWFA
-157 EVQAWATQPAKP
+157 EVRAWAELPVRLTI
-169 EVVAVPPVLDET
+169 VAVPPVLDET
-181 EAALRLAAPHAVTR
+181 EAALRLT
-195 TRASLNESLSEPTHS
+195 AS
-210 DRAYTTRHGTKDAM
+210 K
-224 KTRNIN
+224 
-230 CRSEAD
+230 EAH

-265 VIEGL
+265 VIDGL

-298 ATGRRWLGRFPT
+298 ATGRHWLGRFPT

-336 ARGLGTNEFAD
+336 ARGLGTDEFAD
-347 RVFIRNL
+347 KVFIRNL
-354 RGALQDIVSLGPY
+354 RGGLQDIVSLGSF
-367 FRAIEP
+367 FRAIER

-455 PHEEPDVVVLDA
+455 QHEEPDVVVLDA

-540 AAAKDL
+540 AATKDL
-546 SHAKASSM
+546 SHTKASSM
-554 LKLAEAR
+554 LRLAEAR

-572 DRVRFVLTQ
+572 DRVRFVVAR

>member
-47 AFLEAACEVAGW
+47 TFLEAANEVAGW
-59 GEPDDRAVEAAWRAR
+59 GEPDDRAVEAAWQAR
-74 CDAYEAARVFIPSA
+74 HDANDKARVFIPSA
-88 DYFGVTDPERRSN
+88 DYFGVTDPERRSE
-101 FIGEQTAYRLG
+101 FLGEQVVYRLA

-134 SRLSERDLPGDQIV
+134 SRLSDRGLSGDQIV
-148 RSLLTAWLA
+148 RSLLRAWLA

-195 TRASLNESLSEPTHS
+195 TRDSLAQCASDEAASP
-210 DRAYTTRHGTKDAM
+210 
-224 KTRNIN
+224 
-230 CRSEAD
+230 RSFT
-236 PPMPDTEP
+236 TEP
-244 PPPQFISVRQL
+244 PTPQFISVRQL

-265 VIEGL
+265 VIDGL

-298 ATGRRWLGRFPT
+298 ATGRPWLGRFPT

-336 ARGLGTNEFAD
+336 ARGLGTDEFAD

-354 RGALQDIVSLGPY
+354 RGGLQDIVSLGPY

-405 HIDRYAADLG
+405 HIDRYAADLA

-499 VETPRRRQRADRP
+499 VETPRRRQRADRS
-512 SPPEDW
+512 SPLEDW

-572 DRVRFVLTQ
+572 DRVRFVVAQ

>member
-1 MTAQQC
+1 MTAQHC
-7 TEFGIVVAAGQRY
+7 SEFGIVVAAGQRY

-35 SDPIDVEQAYRT
+35 SDAIEVEQAYRI
-47 AFLEAACEVAGW
+47 AFRDAAMEVAKW
-59 GEPDDRAVEAAWRAR
+59 IEPDQKAVEEAWQAR
-74 CDAYEAARVFIPSA
+74 CEAYSVARVLLPSA
-88 DYFGVTDPERRSN
+88 DYFGVSDPEERIA
-101 FIGEQTAYRLG
+101 FVGEQMAYRLM
-112 HAVTAARARGRHQA
+112 HAAEAAHARGRYQA
-126 LATSNDAW
+126 LATSADAW
-134 SRLSERDLPGDQIV
+134 SRLSDLGISDDRIV
-148 RSLLTAWLA
+148 GSLLPAWLA
-157 EVQAWATQPAKP
+157 EVRAWAEQPAKP
-169 EVVAVPPVLDET
+169 KVVAVPPVLDET
-181 EAALRLAAPHAVTR
+181 EATLRLAAPQVVTR
-195 TRASLNESLSEPTHS
+195 TRASLNDSLSEPAHT
-210 DRAYTTRHGTKDAM
+210 DRAHATKAAL
-224 KTRNIN
+224 KTRNFGRRN
-230 CRSEAD
+230 EAD
-236 PPMPDTEP
+236 PPMPDAEP
-244 PPPQFISVRQL
+244 PSPQFISVRQL

-298 ATGRRWLGRFPT
+298 ATGRPWLSRFPT

-336 ARGLGTNEFAD
+336 ARGLGTDEFAD

-354 RGALQDIVSLGPY
+354 RGGLQDIVSLGPY

-378 IVLDAFYRFLPAGMD
+378 IVLDAFYRFLPSGMD

-405 HIDRYAADLG
+405 HIDRYAADLR

-455 PHEEPDVVVLDA
+455 PHEEADVVVLDA

-476 SACLRWAFP
+476 SVCLRWAFP

-499 VETPRRRQRADRP
+499 VESPRRRQRADRP
-512 SPPEDW
+512 LPPEDW
-518 TPERFVGAFMS
+518 TPERFVGEFIS
-529 GGPALRDEILM
+529 GNPALRDEILM

-561 GLVQRVQPGPS
+561 GLVRRVQPGPS
-572 DRVRFVLTQ
+572 DRVRFVVA
-581 RTEGGP
+581 RRSEGGP

>member
-1 MTAQQC
+1 MTAQHC
-7 TEFGIVVAAGQRY
+7 TEFGIIVAAGERY

-47 AFLEAACEVAGW
+47 AFLEAASEVAGW
-59 GEPDDRAVEAAWRAR
+59 DAPDDQAVEAAWRAR
-74 CDAYEAARVFIPSA
+74 CDANDAARVFIPSA
-88 DYFGVTDPERRSN
+88 DYFGVTDPERRSK
-101 FIGEQTAYRLG
+101 FLGEQVVYRLE
-112 HAVTAARARGRHQA
+112 HALTAARARGRHQA

-134 SRLSERDLPGDQIV
+134 SRLSERGLHGDQIV
-148 RSLLTAWLA
+148 KSLLPAWLA
-157 EVQAWATQPAKP
+157 EVRAWATQPATPK
-169 EVVAVPPVLDET
+169 VVAVPPVLDET
-181 EAALRLAAPHAVTR
+181 EAALRLAAPKVVIRA
-195 TRASLNESLSEPTHS
+195 RASLNDSLSEPAHS
-210 DRAYTTRHGTKDAM
+210 DNVYTTKHSTKA
-224 KTRNIN
+224 
-230 CRSEAD
+230 
-236 PPMPDTEP
+236 TEP
-244 PPPQFISVRQL
+244 PPPQFVSVRQL

-265 VIEGL
+265 VIDGL

-298 ATGRRWLGRFPT
+298 ATGRPWLSRFPT

-336 ARGLGTNEFAD
+336 ARGLGTDEFAD

-354 RGALQDIVSLGPY
+354 RGGLQDIVSLGSF
-367 FRAIEP
+367 FRAIER

-455 PHEEPDVVVLDA
+455 PHEEADVVVLDA

-476 SACLRWAFP
+476 SVCLRWAFP
-485 VWDVADDLDPKRLK
+485 VWDVAEDIDPKRLK
-499 VETPRRRQRADRP
+499 VESPRRRMRADRP
-512 SPPEDW
+512 PPPEDW
-518 TPERFVGAFMS
+518 TPERFVGAFMP
-529 GGPALRDEILM
+529 GGPALRDEILL

-572 DRVRFVLTQ
+572 DRVRFVVA
-581 RTEGGP
+581 RRSEGGP

>member
-1 MTAQQC
+1 MTSQHC

-20 ARWYDDGPSPSRYDG
+20 ARWYDDGPSSSRYDG
-35 SDPIDVEQAYRT
+35 SDPNDVERAYRI
-47 AFLEAACEVAGW
+47 AFLDAAMEVAKW
-59 GEPDDRAVEAAWRAR
+59 IEPDETAVEAAWRAR
-74 CDAYEAARVFIPSA
+74 CEAYSVARVLLPSA
-88 DYFGVTDPERRSN
+88 DYFGVSDPEERIA
-101 FIGEQTAYRLG
+101 FIGEQTAYRLK
-112 HAVTAARARGRHQA
+112 HAAEAAHARGRHQA

-134 SRLSERDLPGDQIV
+134 SRLSDLGISDDRIV
-148 RSLLTAWLA
+148 GSLLPAWLA
-157 EVQAWATQPAKP
+157 EVRAWAEQPARP
-169 EVVAVPPVLDET
+169 TVVAVPPALDET
-181 EAALRLAAPHAVTR
+181 EAALRVT
-195 TRASLNESLSEPTHS
+195 AS
-210 DRAYTTRHGTKDAM
+210 K
-224 KTRNIN
+224 
-230 CRSEAD
+230 EAD
-236 PPMPDTEP
+236 PPMPNTEP
-244 PPPQFISVRQL
+244 APPQFISVRQL

-298 ATGRRWLGRFPT
+298 ATGRPWLGRFPT

-336 ARGLGTNEFAD
+336 ARGLGTDEFAD
-347 RVFIRNL
+347 SVFIRNL
-354 RGALQDIVSLGPY
+354 RGGLQDIVSLGPY

-405 HIDRYAADLG
+405 HIDRYAADLR

-467 AVRSWPPQE
+467 AVRSWPPME

-499 VETPRRRQRADRP
+499 VESPRRRQRADRP
-512 SPPEDW
+512 LPPEDW
-518 TPERFVGAFMS
+518 TPERFVCEFMS
-529 GGPALRDEILM
+529 GNPALRDEILM

-572 DRVRFVLTQ
+572 DRVRFVVA
-581 RTEGGP
+581 RRSEVGP

>member
-1 MTAQQC
+1 MTAQHR
-7 TEFGIVVAAGQRY
+7 TEFGIIVAAGKRY

-35 SDPIDVEQAYRT
+35 SDPNDVERVYRI
-47 AFLEAACEVAGW
+47 AFLAAATEVANW
-59 GEPDDRAVEAAWRAR
+59 IEPDEEAVEAAWRAR
-74 CDAYEAARVFIPSA
+74 CEAYSVARVMLPSA
-88 DYFGVTDPERRSN
+88 DYFGVSDPEQQSA
-101 FIGEQTAYRLG
+101 FVGEQTAYRLK
-112 HAVTAARARGRHQA
+112 HAAEAAHARGRHQA
-126 LATSNDAW
+126 MATSADAW
-134 SRLSERDLPGDQIV
+134 TRLSDIGISDDRIVGALLP
-148 RSLLTAWLA
+148 AWFA
-157 EVQAWATQPAKP
+157 EVRAWAELPVRLT
-169 EVVAVPPVLDET
+169 VVAVPPVLDET
-181 EAALRLAAPHAVTR
+181 ETALRLT
-195 TRASLNESLSEPTHS
+195 AS
-210 DRAYTTRHGTKDAM
+210 K
-224 KTRNIN
+224 
-230 CRSEAD
+230 EAD

-255 MAACPALRPP
+255 MAACPTLRPP
-265 VIEGL
+265 VIDGL

-298 ATGRRWLGRFPT
+298 ATGRPWLGRFPT

-336 ARGLGTNEFAD
+336 ARGLCTDEFAD

-354 RGALQDIVSLGPY
+354 RGGLQDIVSLGSF
-367 FRAIEP
+367 FRAIER

-467 AVRSWPPQE
+467 AVRSWPPQQ
-476 SACLRWAFP
+476 AVCLRWAFP

-499 VETPRRRQRADRP
+499 VESPRRRQRADRP

-518 TPERFVGAFMS
+518 TPERFVGAFVL

-540 AAAKDL
+540 AAAKEL

-561 GLVQRVQPGPS
+561 GLVQRVQSGPS
-572 DRVRFVLTQ
+572 DRVRFVVA
-581 RTEGGP
+581 RRSEGGP

>member
-1 MTAQQC
+1 M
-7 TEFGIVVAAGQRY
+7 
-20 ARWYDDGPSPSRYDG
+20 
-35 SDPIDVEQAYRT
+35 
-47 AFLEAACEVAGW
+47 
-59 GEPDDRAVEAAWRAR
+59 
-74 CDAYEAARVFIPSA
+74 
-88 DYFGVTDPERRSN
+88 TDPERRFT

-112 HAVTAARARGRHQA
+112 HAVTAARTRGRHQA

-134 SRLSERDLPGDQIV
+134 SRLKDHGVSSDQIV
-148 RSLLTAWLA
+148 RSLLPAWLA
-157 EVQAWATQPAKP
+157 EVRAWAEQPAKP

-181 EAALRLAAPHAVTR
+181 EAALRLAAPRVVTR
-195 TRASLNESLSEPTHS
+195 ERASLNDSLSEPAHS
-210 DRAYTTRHGTKDAM
+210 DHAYTTKQSTKA
-224 KTRNIN
+224 T
-230 CRSEAD
+230 EA
-236 PPMPDTEP
+236 

-265 VIEGL
+265 VIDGL

-298 ATGRRWLGRFPT
+298 ATGRPWLGRFPT

-336 ARGLGTNEFAD
+336 ARGLGTDEFAD
-347 RVFIRNL
+347 KVFIRNL
-354 RGALQDIVSLGPY
+354 RGGLQDIVSLGPY

-405 HIDRYAADLG
+405 HIDRYAADLA

-572 DRVRFVLTQ
+572 DRVRFVVAQ

>member
-1 MTAQQC
+1 MTAQHC

-35 SDPIDVEQAYRT
+35 SDPIDVEEAYRT
-47 AFLEAACEVAGW
+47 AFLEAASEVAEW

-74 CDAYEAARVFIPSA
+74 CDANDAARVSVPSA
-88 DYFGVTDPERRSN
+88 DYFGVTDPGRRSEL
-101 FIGEQTAYRLG
+101 IGEQTAYRLA
-112 HAVTAARARGRHQA
+112 HAITAARARGRHQA

-134 SRLSERDLPGDQIV
+134 SRLSDRGVSSDQIV
-148 RSLLTAWLA
+148 RSLLPAWLA
-157 EVQAWATQPAKP
+157 EVRAWATQPAKP

-181 EAALRLAAPHAVTR
+181 AAALRLAASHAVTR
-195 TRASLNESLSEPTHS
+195 TRASLAQCAS
-210 DRAYTTRHGTKDAM
+210 DEAASP
-224 KTRNIN
+224 
-230 CRSEAD
+230 RSFT
-236 PPMPDTEP
+236 TEP
-244 PPPQFISVRQL
+244 PTPQFISVRQL

-265 VIEGL
+265 VIDGL

-298 ATGRRWLGRFPT
+298 ATGRPWLGRFPT

-336 ARGLGTNEFAD
+336 ARGLGTDEFAD

-354 RGALQDIVSLGPY
+354 RGGLQDIVSLGPY
-367 FRAIEP
+367 FRAIER

-455 PHEEPDVVVLDA
+455 QHEEPDVVVLDA

-499 VETPRRRQRADRP
+499 VETPRRRQRADRS

-572 DRVRFVLTQ
+572 DRVRFVVAE